1 MMEYKGYLATVEYDD
16 SVGLLHGE
24 VVNAAPYPIVT
35 FEASSVEEL
44 KSEFRI
50 SIDDYLAWC
59 KEDGVEPQ
67 RPFSGKLNLRLGT
80 DLHRRVAV
88 SATRNGVSINSW
100 IKDTLA
106 READPCSTPP
116 LDGTP
121 FAEGHKAREKVDTL

>member
-1 MMEYKGYLATVEYDD
+1 MMDYKGYLATIEYND

-24 VVNAAPYPIVT
+24 VINAPPYPIVT

-44 KSEFRI
+44 RREFRV

-59 KEDGVEPQ
+59 KEDGVEPE
-67 RPFSGKLNLRLGT
+67 RPFSGKLNLRLGA

-88 SATRNGVSINSW
+88 SAARNGVRINSW

-106 READPCSTPP
+106 RE
-116 LDGTP
+116 G
-121 FAEGHKAREKVDTL
+121 